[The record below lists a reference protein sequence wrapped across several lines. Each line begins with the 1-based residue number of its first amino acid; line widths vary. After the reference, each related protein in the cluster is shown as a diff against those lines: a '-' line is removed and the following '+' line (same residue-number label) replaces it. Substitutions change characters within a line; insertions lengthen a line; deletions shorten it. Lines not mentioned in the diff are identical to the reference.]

1 MPFDLIIEFL
11 LEHDN
16 IRTAC
21 KIGLAVWV
29 GWYFAVGRHQEANY
43 GQQPTDQEIK
53 SNQQPTDQE
62 PNYGQ
67 QPTDQEP
74 NYGQQPTDQPFH
86 ESSDSGDVEPDW
98 VFDAG

>member
-29 GWYFAVGRHQEANY
+29 GWYFAVGRH
-43 GQQPTDQEIK
+43 
-53 SNQQPTDQE
+53 QE